1 MLYPIRICLILAL
14 TLFTVGCSQTSESQ
28 ISSQSAIAMTQNNQ
42 IAEVQSVKATGKSN
56 SYTFAVTIKSPDIGC
71 DRYADWWEVI
81 TPEGELLYRRV
92 LLHSH
97 VDEQPFTRTGGKV
110 DIAPEQEVIV
120 RMHMSDSGYSA
131 IAQRGTAKAGFEMVT
146 LTQDFAANLES
157 SEPLPQG
164 CAF

>member
-14 TLFTVGCSQTSESQ
+14 TFFSVGYSQTSESQ
-28 ISSQSAIAMTQNNQ
+28 IPSQSAIAMTQNNQ
-42 IAEVQSVKATGKSN
+42 TAEVQKVKATGQNN
-56 SYTFAVTIKSPDIGC
+56 SYTFAVTIKSPDTGC

-97 VDEQPFTRTGGKV
+97 VDEQPFSRTGGT
-110 DIAPEQEVIV
+110 IEITPEQEVIV

-131 IAQRGTAKAGFEMVT
+131 IAQQGTVKSGFATAT

-157 SEPLPQG
+157 VEPLPQG

>member
-97 VDEQPFTRTGGKV
+97 VDEQPFTRTGW
-110 DIAPEQEVIV
+110 
-120 RMHMSDSGYSA
+120 
-131 IAQRGTAKAGFEMVT
+131 
-146 LTQDFAANLES
+146 L
-157 SEPLPQG
+157 
-164 CAF
+164 